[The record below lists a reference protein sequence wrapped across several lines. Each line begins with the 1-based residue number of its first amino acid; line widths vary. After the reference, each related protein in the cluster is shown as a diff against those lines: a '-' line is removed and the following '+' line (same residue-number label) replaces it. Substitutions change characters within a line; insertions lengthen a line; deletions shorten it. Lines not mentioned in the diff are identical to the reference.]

1 MMRSLLIALF
11 SISIASCSTVAKEPV
26 TFSGIAYYSMP
37 WAVKIDALPSQVSVQ
52 QLQQELQV
60 SLDKANKVLST
71 YQNDTELMQFNQ
83 SPIGQWQQLSPMLFN
98 TIQTSLTVSD
108 ATQGVYDVTVGALVE
123 LWGFGKQAV
132 PSHIPSPIEIDNAR
146 QRVGWQSVLLNPQ
159 THQAQ
164 RQKDVFLNL
173 SSLGEGVGVDELE
186 KVLAKYQI
194 HSYMLSVAGTL
205 KTQGLK
211 PNGQTWQIAVEKPD
225 GSGLPER
232 VLKLGQQQ
240 AVVSTSGSYR
250 NYHEIDGVRYS
261 HTIDPRT
268 AKPIQHKTVSTTV
281 VFNHQKAAY
290 TDAWATALNVLG
302 AKEGLALA
310 EKQKIAVYY
319 LLKTPTGFAE
329 QYSSTFKVYLEQQP

>member
-1 MMRSLLIALF
+1 MRSLLIALF
-11 SISIASCSTVAKEPV
+11 SISVASCSTVAKEPV
-26 TFSGIAYYSMP
+26 SFSGVAYYSMP
-37 WAVKIDALPSQVSVQ
+37 WAVKIDALPAQVSVQ
-52 QLQQELQV
+52 QLQQELQA
-60 SLDKANKVLST
+60 SLDYANKVLST

-83 SPIGQWQQLSPMLFN
+83 SPMGQWQQLSPMLFN

-132 PSHIPSPIEIDNAR
+132 PSHIPSPIEIDTAR

-159 THQAQ
+159 TNQAQ

-211 PNGQTWQIAVEKPD
+211 PNGQAWQIAVEKPD

-232 VLKLGQQQ
+232 VLNLGQQQ

-268 AKPIQHKTVSTTV
+268 AKPISHNTVSTTV
-281 VFNHQKAAY
+281 VFRQQQAAY
-290 TDAWATALNVLG
+290 ADAWATALNVLG